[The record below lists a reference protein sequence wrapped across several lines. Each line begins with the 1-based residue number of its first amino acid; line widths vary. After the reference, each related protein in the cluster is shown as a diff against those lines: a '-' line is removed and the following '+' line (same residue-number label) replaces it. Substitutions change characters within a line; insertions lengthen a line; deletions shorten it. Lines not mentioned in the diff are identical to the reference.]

1 MIVKLDSNHFCD
13 MCNTIN
19 TFKFA
24 GSLQCQPTS
33 VPLELENW
41 ECPCGKFC
49 VLFARASNNGKLFLI
64 SKVYSHS
71 QTSIMTTY
79 DVLAK
84 EIYEVKLSKK
94 GSDIIVI
101 YDPRKVNFCIDPL
114 HPDEDIIIQKI
125 ELHETFS

>member
-1 MIVKLDSNHFCD
+1 MCD
-13 MCNTIN
+13 ASK

-24 GSLQCQPTS
+24 GGANYKPSTME
-33 VPLELENW
+33 LELENW

-49 VLFARASNNGKLFLI
+49 ILTAKVATTGKLFLI

-94 GSDIIVI
+94 GSDIVVI
-101 YDPRKVNFCIDPL
+101 YDPRKVNFHIDPL

>member
-1 MIVKLDSNHFCD
+1 MITKLDSNHFCE
-13 MCNTIN
+13 MCVASN
-19 TFKFA
+19 TFRFA
-24 GSLQCQPTS
+24 GGAQYKPNNIS
-33 VPLELENW
+33 LELENW
-41 ECPCGKFC
+41 ECPCGRFC
-49 VLFARASNNGKLFLI
+49 TLFAKVADTGQLFLI

-79 DVLAK
+79 DALAK

-101 YDPRKVNFCIDPL
+101 YDPRKVNFYIDPL

>member
-1 MIVKLDSNHFCD
+1 
-13 MCNTIN
+13 
-19 TFKFA
+19 
-24 GSLQCQPTS
+24 
-33 VPLELENW
+33 
-41 ECPCGKFC
+41 
-49 VLFARASNNGKLFLI
+49 
-64 SKVYSHS
+64 
-71 QTSIMTTY
+71 MTTY